1 MGYRFWTIE
10 EVEYLQDKWGQI
22 ETVKICKHLN
32 RTYASVKA
40 KVKKIGL
47 GPARQAG
54 EFLCA
59 SELAYSINVDKRTI
73 DRYIQK
79 GLKATRKRFGLGS
92 KKNICINIEDF
103 WRFAKKNKE
112 LIKFYRFRKGDLP
125 GEPKWV
131 DEVRFKQMRKRA
143 RALNTNK
150 EWTDAEDK
158 TLQNMY
164 LNGKTDEEIAIEL
177 RRTVISIVCRKSILF
192 LNQKPYWTEKEVQ
205 ILKEKVKEGLTDKEI
220 GEILGKTVRSVQGKR
235 LNLNIK
241 KVKSGYNKY
250 QVLY

>member
-54 EFLCA
+54 TSLCA
-59 SELAYSINVDKRTI
+59 SELAYSINVDKRTV

-112 LIKFYRFRKGDLP
+112 LIVYSPLYIPLYSFRLIYYGLLMNRNRSYVLLKM
-125 GEPKWV
+125 V
-131 DEVRFKQMRKRA
+131 
-143 RALNTNK
+143 AL
-150 EWTDAEDK
+150 
-158 TLQNMY
+158 
-164 LNGKTDEEIAIEL
+164 
-177 RRTVISIVCRKSILF
+177 
-192 LNQKPYWTEKEVQ
+192 
-205 ILKEKVKEGLTDKEI
+205 
-220 GEILGKTVRSVQGKR
+220 
-235 LNLNIK
+235 
-241 KVKSGYNKY
+241 
-250 QVLY
+250 LYCL